1 MANRRRGEVDVVL
14 DGQTYQMCLPL
25 GALAELE
32 AAFEE
37 DDMLGLVGRFGNG
50 QLKSE
55 DAIRVIGAGLRGAGH
70 QLSNEDVAGMRCETG
85 AAGFVTAV
93 VELLQATFGSSDDAA
108 GKANVSHG
116 SSAAPKEERSPAPFP
131 GMTSRTL
138 HSVY

>member
-14 DGQTYQMCLPL
+14 NGKTYQMCLPL

-32 AAFEE
+32 AAFKE
-37 DDMLGLVGRFGNG
+37 DDLLGLVGRFGNA

-93 VELLQATFGSSDDAA
+93 VELLQATFGSSDDAGRLVDA
-108 GKANVSHG
+108 QHEF
-116 SSAAPKEERSPAPFP
+116 SAAPEEERTSAPFL
-131 GMTSRTL
+131 GMT
-138 HSVY
+138 